1 MTIWHQFIEQE
12 NQHPDAPAVASGAAS
27 DNFFSALTDLG
38 LIAFEGDDAAN
49 FLHNQLTNDVEHLS
63 LDEARLAGYCTP
75 KGRLLASFLMWR
87 NAGAIVLE
95 LARDIQPVI
104 QKRLQMFVMRAKA
117 KSTDITESN
126 AVIGLGGNAV
136 GTALAHWFPLL
147 PTAPYAKVENA
158 AGTLIRL
165 ADAGTMARYQ
175 WITTPET
182 AIAAWPQL
190 KATLRYATI
199 EQWRLT
205 EIIAAIPHITLAT
218 QEKFVPQMVNLEA
231 LGGVNFRKGCY
242 PGQEIVAR
250 SQYLGKLKR
259 RTLPA
264 SVSALEVTAGMDV
277 FAAGDPEQPCGMIV
291 NAARDDSGLFHCLVE
306 IKTASLDTDTIHLGA
321 QGPALHF
328 TALPYALPDT
338 V

>member
-1 MTIWHQFIEQE
+1 MTNWHHFTAQE
-12 NQHPDAPAVASGAAS
+12 NSLPATPVTTSGS
-27 DNFFSALTDLG
+27 FFSALTDLG

-49 FLHNQLTNDVEHLS
+49 FLHNQLTNDVEHLGI
-63 LDEARLAGYCTP
+63 EQAQLAGYCTP

-87 NAGAIVLE
+87 TAGSIVLE
-95 LARDIQPVI
+95 VARDIQPAI

-117 KSTDITESN
+117 KSSDLTDSSAI
-126 AVIGLGGNAV
+126 IGLGGDAA
-136 GTALAHWFPLL
+136 GAALAGWFPLL
-147 PTAPYAKVENA
+147 PDAPYAKVENA

-165 ADAGTMARYQ
+165 TDAGTMARYQ
-175 WITTPET
+175 WITTPEI
-182 AIAAWPQL
+182 AIAAWPML
-190 KATLRYATI
+190 GTTLQQAGT
-199 EQWRLT
+199 EHWRLT
-205 EIIAAIPHITLAT
+205 EILAAIPHITLAT

-231 LGGVNFRKGCY
+231 IGGVNFRKGCY

-264 SVSALEVTAGMDV
+264 SVSAPEVAAGMEV
-277 FAAGDPEQPCGMIV
+277 FAANEPEQPCGMIV
-291 NAARDDSGLFHCLVE
+291 NAARDASGLHHCLVE
-306 IKTASLDTDTIHLGA
+306 IKTAALDAGTIHLGA

>member
-1 MTIWHQFIEQE
+1 MTTWHQFIEQE
-12 NQHPDAPAVASGAAS
+12 NPLSDAPAARPDTAS
-27 DNFFSALTDLG
+27 DSFFSALTDLG

-49 FLHNQLTNDVEHLS
+49 FLHNQLTNDVEHLGT
-63 LDEARLAGYCTP
+63 DEARLAGYCTP

-87 NAGAIVLE
+87 SASAIILE
-95 LARDIQPVI
+95 LARDIQPAI
-104 QKRLQMFVMRAKA
+104 QKRLQMFVLRAKA
-117 KSTDITESN
+117 KSTDVTEAH

-136 GTALAHWFPLL
+136 GPALASWFPLL
-147 PTAPYAKVENA
+147 PAAPYAKVETA

-165 ADAGTMARYQ
+165 AEAGAMARYQ

-190 KATLRYATI
+190 KTTLHQAGI
-199 EQWRLT
+199 EHWRLT
-205 EIIAAIPHITLAT
+205 EILAAVPHITLAT
-218 QEKFVPQMVNLEA
+218 QERFVPQMVNLEA

-259 RTLPA
+259 RMLPA
-264 SVSALEVTAGMDV
+264 SVNAPEVAAGMEV
-277 FAAGDPEQPCGMIV
+277 FAAGDLEQPCGMIV
-291 NAARDDSGLFHCLVE
+291 NAARDQAGLFHCLVE
-306 IKTASLDTDTIHLGA
+306 IKTATLDTDTVHLGA

>member
-1 MTIWHQFIEQE
+1 MTNWHQFIEQE
-12 NQHPDAPAVASGAAS
+12 NQLPDAPAVAADASSG
-27 DNFFSALTDLG
+27 NFFSALTDLG

-49 FLHNQLTNDVEHLS
+49 FLHNQLTNDVEHLG

-87 NAGAIVLE
+87 NAGTIVLE
-95 LARDIQPVI
+95 LARDIQPSI

-126 AVIGLGGNAV
+126 AIIGLGGDAV
-136 GTALAHWFPLL
+136 GTALASWFPLL
-147 PTAPYAKVENA
+147 PAAPYAKVENA

-165 ADAGTMARYQ
+165 ANAGAMARYQ

-190 KATLRYATI
+190 KTTLHQAGT

-205 EIIAAIPHITLAT
+205 EILAAVPHITLAT

-231 LGGVNFRKGCY
+231 IGGVNFRKGCY

-259 RTLPA
+259 RTMPA
-264 SVSALEVTAGMDV
+264 SVSAAEVTAGMEV
-277 FAAGDPEQPCGMIV
+277 FAAGDQEQPCGMIV
-291 NAARDDSGLFHCLVE
+291 NAARDQTGLFHCLVE
-306 IKTASLDTDTIHLGA
+306 IKTATLDSDTVHLGA
-321 QGPALHF
+321 QGPVLHF